1 MIFSGVQLVAY
12 QNGGELGLQS
22 SYYEVLIVRVHPEI
36 LSSQGLPKE
45 SVEKKTFGKIGII
58 LLWV

>member
-45 SVEKKTFGKIGII
+45 SVEKKNI
-58 LLWV
+58 W